1 MGLKFNT
8 TEVDAALAKLLQA
21 DWTPALDTGA
31 GVLRQSMSD
40 HAPVASGELRDTM
53 YSTVTG
59 PLTPEA
65 GSELPYAP
73 DTEFRSSRPGWAA
86 AALVDS
92 VEGVEQAVA
101 VEAAVVLE
109 SLGDAPKPKT

>member
-1 MGLKFNT
+1 MGLKFDT

-21 DWTPALDTGA
+21 DWTPALDAGA

-40 HAPVASGELRDTM
+40 HAPVASGELKDTM
-53 YSTVTG
+53 YSQVTG
-59 PLTPEA
+59 PLTAKA

-86 AALVDS
+86 AATAAATDPAI
-92 VEGVEQAVA
+92 EAMGVAVA
-101 VEAAVVLE
+101 DQLADLAT
-109 SLGDAPKPKT
+109 GKPKR